1 LLIFWNKTLK
11 NARGTPC
18 TPRRPA
24 VALRAESASPYHTIS
39 AVSEDGRKDTGH
51 IRARTNT
58 RPTRTSRGDIS
69 TTQGDCELAPFCLLE
84 DDSSDLQS
92 TRKGHA
98 SRMHS
103 HALVCPVTHISSS
116 EFVRQEF
123 RSREFTDPQEH
134 SIKPLLGLHASATA
148 VRSSVPTLHNRL
160 DESNRTGACIASQ
173 PRPHPR
179 AAPFQA
185 RSSVRTLKCS
195 RYQAQASPPPTS
207 ATHPFATAARCRT
220 PTPVRSSTS
229 RAAGGQS
236 PRATRNCTVRASCCR
251 SGPSPAGANVTGEN
265 NELAV
270 THTVLHAGAFDGG
283 WGGECEPRINLGRNI
298 EVVFT

>member
-1 LLIFWNKTLK
+1 
-11 NARGTPC
+11 
-18 TPRRPA
+18 
-24 VALRAESASPYHTIS
+24 
-39 AVSEDGRKDTGH
+39 
-51 IRARTNT
+51 
-58 RPTRTSRGDIS
+58 
-69 TTQGDCELAPFCLLE
+69 
-84 DDSSDLQS
+84 
-92 TRKGHA
+92 
-98 SRMHS
+98 MHS

-134 SIKPLLGLHASATA
+134 SIKPLPGLDASATA

-251 SGPSPAGANVTGEN
+251 SGPSPEGVTGEN

-270 THTVLHAGAFDGG
+270 THTVLRDACMHFAKTQRAKVQGRCREASATDTGVMGSGLACAHAPQKCRASTSAHGCSFRSQAT
-283 WGGECEPRINLGRNI
+283 GRSAWSKPPAARQMHRAC
-298 EVVFT
+298 TRPARGLWRPA